1 MPNKNYEVKI
11 ATYVIVFGSFL
22 SIIFLS
28 CDKIQGGKTKE
39 QGQQDS
45 IVAKIDSIAN
55 YYLSSNKV
63 AGFSIAVLQ
72 DRDTLYA
79 KGFGYSNLENKTPVT
94 TETIFP
100 MASISKLVTSVAS
113 MKLVEEGKLSL
124 ENILFEILPD
134 FPRSEQAKKIK
145 IKHLLSHTSGL
156 ADYAAYGDSLFLSTN
171 LVLKKQDYYHF
182 FENNELLFE
191 PGTRFSYSNS
201 GFVLMGFV
209 IEQLSGMSYED
220 FIEQNISQP
229 LRLSTLKHLNRNKES
244 GTSIR
249 YDLADSSFIVSMM
262 DTVYY
267 FKGDG
272 GLSATALDLAR
283 LPFELV
289 DGNILSEQSLNTM
302 IQTTQFPDESISDY
316 GLGVRNGMFEGNRVW
331 GHTGGHINYWSTL
344 AFFPEKSVSVVVF
357 ANTDLSPVDALK
369 IEGEVALAVLGK
381 QEPDLE
387 NLALK
392 EADLSVYIGEYAN
405 LKEAYVEDDT
415 VLIMQYED
423 DKNHLYRAK
432 KNNTSK
438 GLKLYFLGNHT
449 FASKKYP
456 MDRIVFDINTQ
467 GKVVG
472 FRDYYNGL
480 YMQMGK
486 RIK

>member
-45 IVAKIDSIAN
+45 IVA
-55 YYLSSNKV
+55 
-63 AGFSIAVLQ
+63 
-72 DRDTLYA
+72 
-79 KGFGYSNLENKTPVT
+79 
-94 TETIFP
+94 
-100 MASISKLVTSVAS
+100 
-113 MKLVEEGKLSL
+113 
-124 ENILFEILPD
+124 
-134 FPRSEQAKKIK
+134 
-145 IKHLLSHTSGL
+145 
-156 ADYAAYGDSLFLSTN
+156 
-171 LVLKKQDYYHF
+171 
-182 FENNELLFE
+182 
-191 PGTRFSYSNS
+191 
-201 GFVLMGFV
+201 
-209 IEQLSGMSYED
+209 
-220 FIEQNISQP
+220 
-229 LRLSTLKHLNRNKES
+229 
-244 GTSIR
+244 
-249 YDLADSSFIVSMM
+249 
-262 DTVYY
+262 
-267 FKGDG
+267 
-272 GLSATALDLAR
+272 
-283 LPFELV
+283 
-289 DGNILSEQSLNTM
+289 
-302 IQTTQFPDESISDY
+302 
-316 GLGVRNGMFEGNRVW
+316 
-331 GHTGGHINYWSTL
+331 
-344 AFFPEKSVSVVVF
+344 
-357 ANTDLSPVDALK
+357 K